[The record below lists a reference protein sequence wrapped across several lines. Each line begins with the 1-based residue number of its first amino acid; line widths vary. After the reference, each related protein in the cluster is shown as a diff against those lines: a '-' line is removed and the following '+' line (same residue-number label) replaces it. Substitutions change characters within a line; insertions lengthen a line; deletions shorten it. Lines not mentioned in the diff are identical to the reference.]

1 MDFIYKNGFTY
12 SSKTVSPRL
21 NIVDESDK
29 VWTFNSDPVNGPYF
43 NGFKLC
49 GLDSLPSSD
58 SGFIKLCL
66 DPTSPVLFQE
76 QKCKDIILI

>member
-12 SSKTVSPRL
+12 SSTTVSPRL

-43 NGFKLC
+43 NGFTLC
-49 GLDSLPSSD
+49 GLNTLPSSN

-76 QKCKDIILI
+76 QTCENIILI

>member
-12 SSKTVSPRL
+12 SSTTVSPRL

-43 NGFKLC
+43 NGFTLC
-49 GLDSLPSSD
+49 GLHTLPNSV

-66 DPTSPVLFQE
+66 DPTSPVLF
-76 QKCKDIILI
+76 